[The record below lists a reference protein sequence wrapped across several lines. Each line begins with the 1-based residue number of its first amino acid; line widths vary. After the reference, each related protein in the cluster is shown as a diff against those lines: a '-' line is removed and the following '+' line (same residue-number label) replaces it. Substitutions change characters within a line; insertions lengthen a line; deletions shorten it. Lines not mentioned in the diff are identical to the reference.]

1 MLEVKVSCRY
11 AYPFWGSS
19 GAFAYKTGNEDQTK
33 TALPFLFIIAI
44 KAVGDNIIALVAELC
59 I

>member
-1 MLEVKVSCRY
+1 M
-11 AYPFWGSS
+11 PFWGSP

-33 TALPFLFIIAI
+33 TALASFFIIAK
-44 KAVGDNIIALVAELC
+44 KAVGDNIIALVAELR